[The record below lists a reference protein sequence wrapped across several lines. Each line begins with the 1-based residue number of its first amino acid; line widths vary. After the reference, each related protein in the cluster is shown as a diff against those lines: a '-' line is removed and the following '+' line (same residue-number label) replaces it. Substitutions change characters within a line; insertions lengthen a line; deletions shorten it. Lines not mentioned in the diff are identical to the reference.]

1 MRKVITLL
9 VLTVVCFGIAACTS
23 GGGCSTCGG

>member
-1 MRKVITLL
+1 MRRIFLALILVAATLS
-9 VLTVVCFGIAACTS
+9 TVACT

>member
-1 MRKVITLL
+1 MRRIFLALIVAAVAIS
-9 VLTVVCFGIAACTS
+9 TVACT